1 MKRTS
6 ITVFAAVTIIC
17 VSASTSFTTG
27 GADDEGSS
35 IFGVKI
41 PPGYRDWMLISVAH
55 EEGDLNDLRANWAT
69 I

>member
-27 GADDEGSS
+27 SADEEGSP
-35 IFGVKI
+35 IFGVQI
-41 PPGYRDWMLISVAH
+41 PAGYRDWMLISVAH
-55 EEGDLNDLRANWAT
+55 EEANLNNFAAAGK
-69 I
+69 